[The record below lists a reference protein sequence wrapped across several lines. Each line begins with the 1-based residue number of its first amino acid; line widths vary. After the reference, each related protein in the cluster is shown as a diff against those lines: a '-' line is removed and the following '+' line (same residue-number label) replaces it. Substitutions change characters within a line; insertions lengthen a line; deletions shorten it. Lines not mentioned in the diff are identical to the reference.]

1 MISMNLG
8 LRNLKILSRFSRGVI
23 SKPISP
29 LSIEEKTQNTRSN
42 KRISRVSRGRYAEF
56 NLVYDRGTVFGLQSG
71 VGRIES
77 ILMSLPP
84 KVRWTY
90 DWSPAPGSEEEK
102 LYTHYLTS
110 RDWVK

>member
-42 KRISRVSRGRYAEF
+42 KKNFKSIGEAVML
-56 NLVYDRGTVFGLQSG
+56 NLIWFM
-71 VGRIES
+71 IEVQCLDCS
-77 ILMSLPP
+77 Q
-84 KVRWTY
+84 
-90 DWSPAPGSEEEK
+90 A
-102 LYTHYLTS
+102 
-110 RDWVK
+110 

>member
-1 MISMNLG
+1 MNTEYTG
-8 LRNLKILSRFSRGVI
+8 EQKEFQEYR
-23 SKPISP
+23 
-29 LSIEEKTQNTRSN
+29 
-42 KRISRVSRGRYAEF
+42 RGRYAEF

-90 DWSPAPGSEEEK
+90 DWNPVPGSEEEK
-102 LYTHYLTS
+102 LYTYYLTS

>member
-1 MISMNLG
+1 MNTEYTG
-8 LRNLKILSRFSRGVI
+8 EQKEFQEYR
-23 SKPISP
+23 
-29 LSIEEKTQNTRSN
+29 
-42 KRISRVSRGRYAEF
+42 RGRYAEF

-90 DWSPAPGSEEEK
+90 DWNPVPGSEEEK

>member
-1 MISMNLG
+1 MCIRDRENTEYSA
-8 LRNLKILSRFSRGVI
+8 RNKEFQEYR
-23 SKPISP
+23 
-29 LSIEEKTQNTRSN
+29 
-42 KRISRVSRGRYAEF
+42 RGRYAEF

-90 DWSPAPGSEEEK
+90 DWKPEPSSEEEK
-102 LYTHYLTS
+102 LYTRYLKARS
-110 RDWVK
+110 WVK